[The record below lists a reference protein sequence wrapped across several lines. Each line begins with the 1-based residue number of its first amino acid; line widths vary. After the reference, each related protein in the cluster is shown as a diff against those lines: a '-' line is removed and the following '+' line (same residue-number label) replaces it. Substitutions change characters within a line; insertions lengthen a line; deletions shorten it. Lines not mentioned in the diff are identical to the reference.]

1 MNAANISGR
10 GANQHIKL
18 AVFANP
24 LPVVRLVKSTGA
36 KIKPNGKGLGLTNLQ
51 ANLGKSLPIL

>member
-18 AVFANP
+18 TGF
-24 LPVVRLVKSTGA
+24 VVVNLKLDNLLFHYRTGV
-36 KIKPNGKGLGLTNLQ
+36 GD
-51 ANLGKSLPIL
+51 SH